1 MKKSITFSMSLFSAF
16 LLWSMVEAHTQ
27 STLKKV
33 GDIAENFELTDVISG
48 DSIRLHDYRGSIV
61 LLDFFF
67 YWWGICRNNSA
78 VVEREIQ
85 EYYEE
90 RGGNPQGIPVHVI
103 GLEKDDRG
111 VSSGGSFFFAETTGL
126 EVVLDD
132 SNHAA
137 LHQFFPSSRGEDTTD
152 SDFVLLNGVEGS
164 TSHDAWEVLYAQSH
178 RVNLKFLREKIDS
191 IEPASLPVVLPTL
204 ANPRL
209 IEGQFAFEI
218 DGVAGQ
224 KVIVQTSSSGLQ
236 WNALREV
243 TMGEMPVTFIE
254 PIQNDSK
261 QLLFRVVLPWTSLKR
276 KARQWFLLTLLDRIV
291 TEENESHFAHGC
303 FFGIPNG
310 QNARLPSGGSES
322 VRSKRDHWCQGSCL
336 KV

>member
-1 MKKSITFSMSLFSAF
+1 
-16 LLWSMVEAHTQ
+16 
-27 STLKKV
+27 
-33 GDIAENFELTDVISG
+33 
-48 DSIRLHDYRGSIV
+48 
-61 LLDFFF
+61 
-67 YWWGICRNNSA
+67 
-78 VVEREIQ
+78 
-85 EYYEE
+85 
-90 RGGNPQGIPVHVI
+90 
-103 GLEKDDRG
+103 
-111 VSSGGSFFFAETTGL
+111 VSSGGSLFFAETTGL

-137 LHQFFPSSRGEDTTD
+137 LHQFFSSSRGEDTTD

-178 RVNLKFLREKIDS
+178 RVNLKSLREKIDS
-191 IEPASLPVVLPTL
+191 IEPASLPVVQPTL

-261 QLLFRVVLPWTSLKR
+261 QLLFRVVLP
-276 KARQWFLLTLLDRIV
+276 
-291 TEENESHFAHGC
+291 
-303 FFGIPNG
+303 
-310 QNARLPSGGSES
+310 
-322 VRSKRDHWCQGSCL
+322 
-336 KV
+336 